1 MVHALL
7 WSMVSNLQERVP
19 SHHQERR
26 CLQGSQTV
34 WRRDRA
40 SRVDGGIHESLYA
53 RTEHIDFD
61 TLLEAI
67 GQLNASKVATVR
79 DIIPGRA
86 EEGAALHRS
95 SAELAAPAQVKDNV
109 GQLRMRQDAL
119 SNRALRHKLPACRSS
134 LLLILLLLI
143 LPCRFPPRRFPLRIP
158 PSPSPH
164 PAR

>member
-67 GQLNASKVATVR
+67 GQLNASKVATARWRIFQSQDVLKR
-79 DIIPGRA
+79 
-86 EEGAALHRS
+86 ALHSIDLRLS
-95 SAELAAPAQVKDNV
+95 SP
-109 GQLRMRQDAL
+109 
-119 SNRALRHKLPACRSS
+119 LRHRSKTT
-134 LLLILLLLI
+134 
-143 LPCRFPPRRFPLRIP
+143 
-158 PSPSPH
+158 
-164 PAR
+164 